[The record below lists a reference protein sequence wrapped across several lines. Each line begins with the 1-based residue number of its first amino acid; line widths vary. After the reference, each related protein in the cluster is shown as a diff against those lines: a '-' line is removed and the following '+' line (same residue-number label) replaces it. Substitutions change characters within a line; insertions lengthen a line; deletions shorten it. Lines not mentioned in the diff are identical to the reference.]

1 MRTPSII
8 LVLLFFLS
16 FRLIAQNNP
25 VGTWK
30 LLSAKYSSSTGEVDY
45 FNSYNKK
52 ETKIITPTHFMWMTQ
67 LPDSLNPTRV
77 KLASAGG
84 GTYTM
89 EGNNYIENLEYAS
102 WDGYAKDK
110 TNFTLQTESNNNVM
124 IQSGTIKYP
133 DGSFVKLEETWQ
145 RQNFPANDGKHVGT
159 WHMISQKVTDPK
171 GKTTKMQID
180 TIKQVKILTPT
191 HWMFIKE
198 HIKDGKKSF
207 AGANGGSYTLNGT
220 RYVEY
225 LENAEDVQTDYTLEV
240 KGNKLTMVGTLTTPD
255 GQKTI
260 YDEVYMR
267 ETPGN
272 KKLAKMDKNQ

>member
-1 MRTPSII
+1 MRTKLIM
-8 LVLLFFLS
+8 LALALFLS
-16 FRLIAQNNP
+16 FQILAQNNHM
-25 VGTWK
+25 GTWK
-30 LLSAKYSSSTGEVDY
+30 LLSAKYTSSTGQVDY

-67 LPDSLNPTRV
+67 LPDSLNPARV

-89 EGNNYIENLEYAS
+89 QGDNYIEVLEYAS
-102 WDGYAKDK
+102 WEGYAKDK
-110 TNFTLQTESNNNVM
+110 TNFTLQIESNNNIM
-124 IQSGTIKYP
+124 IQSGTINNP
-133 DGSFVKLEETWQ
+133 DGSWTKLEETWQ
-145 RQNFPANDGKHVGT
+145 RQTFPTNDGKHVGT
-159 WHMISQKVTDPK
+159 WHMISQKVTDPS
-171 GKTTKMQID
+171 GKTIKMEMD
-180 TIKQVKILTPT
+180 TIKQVKILSPT

-198 HIKDGKKSF
+198 TIKDGKKTF

-240 KGNKLTMVGTLTTPD
+240 KGNKLSMVGTLTTAD
-255 GQKTI
+255 GKKYI